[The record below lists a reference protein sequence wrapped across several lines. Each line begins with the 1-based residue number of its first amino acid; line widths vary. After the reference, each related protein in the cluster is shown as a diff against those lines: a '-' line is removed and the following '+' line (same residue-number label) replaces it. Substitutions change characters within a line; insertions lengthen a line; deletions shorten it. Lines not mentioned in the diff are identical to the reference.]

1 LYNYLELPTE
11 YRSGLHD
18 WKLGIF
24 LLRSLTSDLQSQSQ
38 PKARSKKKPPPFPI
52 QACEAT
58 ESGIG
63 EGAQVFLGVP
73 IGFLNPAAGD
83 IEKYFVWLLFVQLP
97 GRRR

>member
-1 LYNYLELPTE
+1 VIYNL
-11 YRSGLHD
+11 
-18 WKLGIF
+18 
-24 LLRSLTSDLQSQSQ
+24 SLSQK
-38 PKARSKKKPPPFPI
+38 PEARKNLPPFPI

-73 IGFLNPAAGD
+73 IGFLNPAARD